1 MKNTILKISFL
12 VLISAVI
19 FFASGQAVL
28 AATIPQVQTNSAGN
42 VQNNSATL
50 NGYVGSLGNDS
61 YTNVWFQWGITTS
74 YGNNTNQQT
83 INYPETSSFSIYNL
97 SPSTTFHY
105 RAVAQNSYGT
115 VYGSDVVFTTGQSG
129 GQQVTAN
136 AGPDLYVNSGQ
147 SVTLQGS
154 GYDNSGYSINYNW
167 SCVGG
172 TLSSS
177 SIAQPTYTP
186 PYVSGQGTY
195 TCTLTV
201 TNNYGNS
208 NSDIVTIY
216 VNYNNQQVGGINAQ
230 TNSATNVSNYQA
242 TLNGYFGAPYLNA
255 SANVWFQWGT
265 TTSYGN
271 NTNQQ
276 SLYNSGSFSQNI
288 TGLLQNTTYHFRAV
302 AQSNNATVY
311 GSDTTFY
318 TGSGSGSGYLIVGKK
333 VINLTAGNL
342 NWQTSVNA
350 KPGDILSFAITLQ
363 APSQDVHN
371 IFVQDILPANL
382 LYKDNLTIN
391 ASLNNIGNPA
401 SGINVGTLSAG
412 QVEVISYQVQ
422 VASSPNFAYGLSNL
436 TSTANITSQES
447 GTQTAIATVLIN
459 NSSVQGITT
468 IPTGLTNNLLED
480 SFFLPLLIV
489 LISVW
494 LYFSGSAYKFAD
506 WMKGQTSKK
515 LNK

>member
-61 YTNVWFQWGITTS
+61 YTNVWFQWGIATS

-83 INYPETSSFSIYNL
+83 INYPETFSFSIYNL

-276 SLYNSGSFSQNI
+276 SLYNSGSCSQNI

-342 NWQTSVNA
+342 NWQT
-350 KPGDILSFAITLQ
+350 
-363 APSQDVHN
+363 
-371 IFVQDILPANL
+371 
-382 LYKDNLTIN
+382 
-391 ASLNNIGNPA
+391 SLNNIGNPA

-494 LYFSGSAYKFAD
+494 LYFSGLAYKFAD

>member
-1 MKNTILKISFL
+1 MKNTILKTSFL
-12 VLISAVI
+12 VLFTAIIFLVPGQVVLAVI
-19 FFASGQAVL
+19 
-28 AATIPQVQTNSAGN
+28 NS
-42 VQNNSATL
+42 Q
-50 NGYVGSLGNDS
+50 
-61 YTNVWFQWGITTS
+61 I
-74 YGNNTNQQT
+74 
-83 INYPETSSFSIYNL
+83 
-97 SPSTTFHY
+97 
-105 RAVAQNSYGT
+105 
-115 VYGSDVVFTTGQSG
+115 
-129 GQQVTAN
+129 TAN
-136 AGPDLYVNSGQ
+136 AGADQYVNSGQ

-154 GYDNSGYSINYNW
+154 GSDSSGNPINYNW

-172 TLSSS
+172 TLSNS
-177 SIAQPTYTP
+177 SISQPTYTP

-195 TCTLTV
+195 TCTFTV

-208 NSDIVTIY
+208 NSDSVTIY

-230 TNSATNVSNYQA
+230 TNSATNVLNYSA

-255 SANVWFQWGT
+255 SANVWFQWGN

-288 TGLLQNTTYHFRAV
+288 TGLSSNTTYHFRAA
-302 AQSNNATVY
+302 AQSNNTTVY
-311 GSDTTFY
+311 GSDMTFY
-318 TGSGSGSGYLIVGKK
+318 TGSGSGAGYLIVGKK
-333 VINLTAGNL
+333 AINLTTGNL

-350 KPGDILSFAITLQ
+350 KPGDVLSFAITLQ

-371 IFVQDILPANL
+371 IFVQDTLPANL

-391 ASLNNIGNPA
+391 ASLNYAGNPT

-412 QVEVISYQVQ
+412 QVMVISYQAQ
-422 VASSPNFAYGLSNL
+422 VAPSPNFAYGLSSL
-436 TSTANITSQES
+436 TSTVNITSQEG
-447 GTQTAIATVLIN
+447 GTQTATNIIVVN
-459 NSSVQGITT
+459 NTEVQGATN

-480 SFFLPLLIV
+480 SAFLPLLII
-489 LISVW
+489 LISIW